1 MFESHQPP
9 NFVSE
14 IYTHVGY
21 ILSRMGSYDKALKVH
36 LECLTF
42 AERRVK
48 YDPYYVAACLGRI
61 GNVHLDKC
69 EYDLAMNY

>member
-1 MFESHQPP
+1 
-9 NFVSE
+9 
-14 IYTHVGY
+14 
-21 ILSRMGSYDKALKVH
+21 MGSYDKALKVH